1 MADDNLNE
9 LDARAKEL
17 ARTSQEIQQSFSEIR
32 SGLAAIN
39 KQLGRAGE
47 EAVEFRRAL
56 NSVENTTSKL
66 NELQNNYLES
76 NKGTKKVQDELAKN
90 LVAASK
96 LREAQAAAEAKMRD
110 ARDRGEKS
118 IAIKYGRQAINLK
131 NAAKEADGLS
141 SILGRMV
148 EESDYLDKNTKFFGQ
163 LSNVVKSI
171 PGLKGFSEP
180 FARAEKSA
188 RKILADGGSASKA
201 FAAGMKEF
209 GTELNKF
216 ASATFVKGF
225 LSISKNSSNLAKQ
238 LNTSTKDSLR
248 IERSFRDI
256 ANSSDKTFIT
266 TEKLIAANASLNEQ
280 LGSAVTFSGQVLEN
294 FTALTKQLDISD
306 QAAGGLATL
315 SATTGKNFEDQTKEL
330 IGQVEVYK
338 AQTGFQV
345 DNRAVLEDIGKLNK
359 STLLTLRGQGYE
371 LGNAVAE
378 VRRLGLNFELLE
390 GTAQNLLNF
399 ESSISSELEAELITG
414 KELNLEKARLAALT
428 GDQVTLAKEIS
439 REIGTSAE
447 FEKMSTLEKESYAKA
462 LGMTS
467 RQMAEILMQQDAIN
481 KYAVKDNQELQEQIN
496 NYIKVNGYQAA
507 IAKYGEDQYTR
518 QLANQS
524 IQEKFNDTIVRLQSL
539 VVSLVDGPIGGLLT
553 ALESAVNSVNSI
565 FNFLSRGGEAS
576 ETLYASIVKVA
587 RFALLAQER
596 FFKTFKTIKNLGGF
610 GVTLANGFAKGS
622 IFVEKI
628 AEAVAKLASKL
639 GLAGKVLGGFG
650 KILGKVFGLGIL
662 KKIPGIGL
670 IIGAMQAISRWKSG
684 DKAGALMSLG
694 SGILSTIPG
703 FGTAASLAVDAVD
716 IATSKADFRKK
727 DKDNR
732 EIEANDFTI
741 RTHPKDTL
749 VMAGGTQ
756 LGSSNEKT
764 NELLERLL
772 GAVEKGGDV
781 YIDGNKA
788 GKSLALATYR
798 SS

>member
-1 MADDNLNE
+1 MADDNLDE

-17 ARTSQEIQQSFSEIR
+17 ANRSQEIQQSFSEIR

-66 NELQNNYLES
+66 NQLQNQYLES
-76 NKGTKKVQDELAKN
+76 NKGTRKVQDELAKSQ
-90 LVAASK
+90 VAASK
-96 LREAQAAAEAKMRD
+96 LREAQAIAMQKMAD
-110 ARDRGEKS
+110 ARARGENL

-131 NAAKEADGLS
+131 NAAKEAEGLNGM
-141 SILGRMV
+141 LGKMV
-148 EESDYLDKNTKFFGQ
+148 KESEYLDENTKFFGQ

-180 FARAEKSA
+180 FQRAEKSA
-188 RKILADGGSASKA
+188 RSILADGGNATQAFKA
-201 FAAGMKEF
+201 GAKEF

-280 LGSAVTFSGQVLEN
+280 LGSAVAFSGQVLEN

-306 QAAGGLATL
+306 QAAGGLLTL

-338 AQTGFQV
+338 RQTGFQV

-359 STLLTLRGQGYE
+359 ATLLTLEGQGHV
-371 LGNAVAE
+371 LGSAVAE
-378 VRRLGLNFELLE
+378 TRRLGLNFQLLE
-390 GTAQNLLNF
+390 GSAQSLLNF
-399 ESSISSELEAELITG
+399 ESSISNELEAELITG
-414 KELNLEKARLAALT
+414 KEINLERARLAALT
-428 GDQVTLAKEIS
+428 GDQVTLAKELS
-439 REIGTSAE
+439 AQFGTAQD
-447 FEKMSTLEKESYAKA
+447 FQNMSVIAQESFAKSM
-462 LGMTS
+462 GMT
-467 RQMAEILMQQDAIN
+467 RNQLAEVLMQRDAIN
-481 KYAVKDNQELQEQIN
+481 KYAVSDNEELQKQIN
-496 NYIKVNGYQAA
+496 DYIKVNGYQAA

-553 ALESAVNSVNSI
+553 ALESSVNAVSSV
-565 FNFLSRGGEAS
+565 FSFLSRGGEAA
-576 ETLYASIVKVA
+576 ETLYGSIVKVA
-587 RFALLAQER
+587 AFMTKLSTSA
-596 FFKTFKTIKNLGGF
+596 FKTTKSLLSMGKFGRTFAAGF
-610 GVTLANGFAKGS
+610 RGIGKV
-622 IFVEKI
+622 
-628 AEAVAKLASKL
+628 VAQITKLASKL

-650 KILGKVFGLGIL
+650 KTLGKVFGVGVL

-670 IIGAMQAISRWKSG
+670 IIGVMQAISRWQSG

-694 SGILSTIPG
+694 SGVLSTIPG

-781 YIDGNKA
+781 YIDGNRA

>member
-1 MADDNLNE
+1 MADDNLGN
-9 LDARAKEL
+9 LNQLSDRAENL
-17 ARTSQEIQQSFSEIR
+17 AERAQEINQEFSDLRGYLSEINR
-32 SGLAAIN
+32 ELRGSETATI
-39 KQLGRAGE
+39 
-47 EAVEFRRAL
+47 EFRDAL
-56 NSVENTTSKL
+56 NSVTRTSSRL
-66 NELQNNYLES
+66 SALQSGIEES
-76 NKGTKKVQDELAKN
+76 NKGTAKVYDRLKTTQSDI
-90 LVAASK
+90 VK
-96 LREAQAAAEAKMRD
+96 LQQAAAIAQERSERESGETAGHLLEQSNHLRAAALEA
-110 ARDRGEKS
+110 ET
-118 IAIKYGRQAINLK
+118 L
-131 NAAKEADGLS
+131 AKELAQIAKDADE
-141 SILGRMV
+141 I
-148 EESDYLDKNTKFFGQ
+148 DKNTKFFGQ

-180 FARAEKSA
+180 FLRAEKSA
-188 RKILADGGSASKA
+188 RSIYASSKDATKA
-201 FAAGMKEF
+201 FKAGAKEF

-280 LGSAVTFSGQVLEN
+280 LGSATTFSGQILEN
-294 FTALTKQLDISD
+294 FTALTKQLDISE
-306 QAAGGLATL
+306 QAAGGLVKL
-315 SATTGKNFEDQTKEL
+315 SATTGTNFEDQTKEL
-330 IGQVEVYK
+330 IGQIEIYK

-359 STLLTLRGQGYE
+359 ATLLTLEGQGHK
-371 LGNAVAE
+371 LGSAVAE
-378 VRRLGLNFELLE
+378 TRRLGLNFQLLE
-390 GTAQNLLNF
+390 GSAQSLLNF
-399 ESSISSELEAELITG
+399 ESSISNELEAELITG
-414 KELNLEKARLAALT
+414 KEINLERARLAALT
-428 GDQVTLAKEIS
+428 GDQVTLAKELS
-439 REIGTSAE
+439 AQFGTAQD
-447 FEKMSTLEKESYAKA
+447 FQNMSVIAQESFAKSM
-462 LGMTS
+462 GMT
-467 RQMAEILMQQDAIN
+467 RDQLAEVLMQRDAIN
-481 KYAVKDNQELQEQIN
+481 KYAVSDNEELQKQIN
-496 NYIKVNGYQAA
+496 DYIKVNGYQAA

-553 ALESAVNSVNSI
+553 ALESGLNSVNGI

-576 ETLYASIVKVA
+576 ETLYAGLVKAAVA
-587 RFALLAQER
+587 G
-596 FFKTFKTIKNLGGF
+596 KNLVGQFVRLTKPLKGI
-610 GVTLANGFAKGS
+610 NSYIKSFAVGLRMSAQS
-622 IFVEKI
+622 IPMI
-628 AEAVAKLASKL
+628 SKL
-639 GLAGKVLGGFG
+639 GATLGKTFGYVGKVLGGLG
-650 KILGKVFGLGIL
+650 KTLGKVFGIGIL

-670 IIGAMQAISRWKSG
+670 IIGVMQAVNRWKSG

-694 SGILSTIPG
+694 SGVLSTIPG
-703 FGTAASLAVDAVD
+703 FGTAASLVVDAAD

-741 RTHPKDTL
+741 KTHPKDTL

-756 LGSSNEKT
+756 LGGSNDKT
-764 NELLERLL
+764 NQLLEKLL
-772 GAVEKGGDV
+772 GAVERGGDV
-781 YIDGNKA
+781 YIDGNRA